1 MPSLRMVLFM
11 VLTLVSIVGIAVQ
24 GKPANPNPYVAIIIG
39 VTCASI
45 GSTSI
50 IFLERKRLGF
60 HAFLKNQTLS
70 GLQTQC
76 LLKIKTLT
84 FREDHAMVEDEN
96 GRKIAHAFL
105 RIRDIP
111 YLIDDLDQNKKML
124 FVTAFVRLLGV
135 LSFVFELIPRVMPVS
150 QEAYLK
156 KIGKEI
162 ENQKLLA
169 SSEGKL

>member
-11 VLTLVSIVGIAVQ
+11 VLGLVSIVGIAVQ
-24 GKPANPNPYVAIIIG
+24 GSPANPNAYVAIIIG
-39 VTCASI
+39 VTCASV

-60 HAFLKNQTLS
+60 HAFLK
-70 GLQTQC
+70 
-76 LLKIKTLT
+76 TLT
-84 FREDHAMVEDEN
+84 FREDHVMVEDEN

-124 FVTAFVRLLGV
+124 FVTAFV
-135 LSFVFELIPRVMPVS
+135 
-150 QEAYLK
+150 
-156 KIGKEI
+156 
-162 ENQKLLA
+162 
-169 SSEGKL
+169 